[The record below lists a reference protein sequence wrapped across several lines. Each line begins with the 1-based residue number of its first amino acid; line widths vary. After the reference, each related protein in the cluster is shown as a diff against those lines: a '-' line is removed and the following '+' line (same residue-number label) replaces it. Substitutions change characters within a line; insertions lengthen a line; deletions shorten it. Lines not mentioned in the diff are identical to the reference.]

1 VADDRAAWWGQKTV
15 AERARVG
22 QGGAGRGRAGQIYC
36 RGPAA
41 WPLLPDRLAGY
52 ARAVNAQSETASW
65 TIRRVLQWT
74 QQRFSAQGLGSPRLD
89 AELLL
94 GHSLGWPRVAL
105 YTHYDQPLSA
115 GELERYRGLI
125 KRRLLGEP
133 VAYLTGQK
141 EFYSLPLQVSE
152 AVLIPRPETELL
164 VEVALRCLPPPAG
177 SPSAA
182 PPDAADQAEAAAAD
196 DAEAGE
202 PPQVRAEPGLALT
215 VHYDPPPPESTGA
228 ESVEPPAE
236 SSLPAAPDK
245 GDAPAAKGARA
256 RAKPSPDQAATAVV
270 ADIGTGSG
278 AVALAIKHSRP
289 EVRVLAVDQCAAAL
303 QVAAGNAERLGL
315 AVELFH
321 GDLLA
326 PLPPP
331 LRLDLIT
338 ANLPYVPT
346 AEIAHLAAEVRA
358 EPHAA
363 LDGGPDGLAVIR
375 RLVEQA
381 PRRLRRGGSLLLE
394 IGAGQHRAVEE
405 LLRAA
410 GFTAVQSHSDLAQ
423 IERVVSGRLP

>member
-1 VADDRAAWWGQKTV
+1 M
-15 AERARVG
+15 
-22 QGGAGRGRAGQIYC
+22 
-36 RGPAA
+36 
-41 WPLLPDRLAGY
+41 PDREAGY

-105 YTHYDQPLSA
+105 YTHHDQPLTA

-141 EFYSLPLQVSE
+141 EFYSLALQVSE

-164 VEVALRCLPPPAG
+164 VELALRCLPPGASRPA
-177 SPSAA
+177 AA
-182 PPDAADQAEAAAAD
+182 PSNAADEAEAAAENS
-196 DAEAGE
+196 EAGE
-202 PPQVRAEPGLALT
+202 SAQVRAEPGVALT
-215 VHYDPPPPESTGA
+215 VHYDPPPSPESP
-228 ESVEPPAE
+228 ESPASFESTESPEVPASFEAPASRAPEALARPAE
-236 SSLPAAPDK
+236 SSLPASAAATATASS
-245 GDAPAAKGARA
+245 GTAPAAKGARA
-256 RAKPSPDQAATAVV
+256 PAKPSPDQAATAVV
-270 ADIGTGSG
+270 ADVGTGSG

-289 EVRVLAVDQCAAAL
+289 EVRVLAIDQCAAAL

-315 AVELFH
+315 PIELFH

-338 ANLPYVPT
+338 ANLPYIPT
-346 AEIAHLAAEVRA
+346 AEIAHLAPEVRA

-375 RLVEQA
+375 RLIDQA

-423 IERVVSGRLP
+423 IERVVSGQLP

>member
-1 VADDRAAWWGQKTV
+1 M
-15 AERARVG
+15 
-22 QGGAGRGRAGQIYC
+22 
-36 RGPAA
+36 
-41 WPLLPDRLAGY
+41 AGY
-52 ARAVNAQSETASW
+52 AHAVNAQTETASW

-105 YTHYDQPLSA
+105 YTHYDQPLTA

-125 KRRLLGEP
+125 KRRLSGEP

-141 EFYSLPLQVSE
+141 EFYSLALQVSE

-164 VEVALRCLPPPAG
+164 VELALRCLPPVAG
-177 SPSAA
+177 SPAAAPASAA
-182 PPDAADQAEAAAAD
+182 DAADAAESP
-196 DAEAGE
+196 EAGE
-202 PPQVRAEPGLALT
+202 PPQVRAEPGVALT
-215 VHYDPPPPESTGA
+215 VHYDPPPLAEPPEPP
-228 ESVEPPAE
+228 EPPASFDSPE
-236 SSLPAAPDK
+236 PSAPDSVALPAPSSLPAA
-245 GDAPAAKGARA
+245 APLSSGAPSAAKGERT
-256 RAKPSPDQAATAVV
+256 RERPSPDQAATVVV
-270 ADIGTGSG
+270 ADVGTGSG
-278 AVALAIKHSRP
+278 AVALAIKHNRP
-289 EVRVLAVDQCAAAL
+289 EVRVLAIDQCAAAL

-315 AVELFH
+315 TIELFH

-338 ANLPYVPT
+338 ANLPYIPT
-346 AEIAHLAAEVRA
+346 AEIAHLAPEVRA

-363 LDGGPDGLAVIR
+363 LDGGPDGLVLIR
-375 RLVEQA
+375 RLIDQA

-423 IERVVSGRLP
+423 IERVVSGQLP

>member
-1 VADDRAAWWGQKTV
+1 M
-15 AERARVG
+15 
-22 QGGAGRGRAGQIYC
+22 
-36 RGPAA
+36 
-41 WPLLPDRLAGY
+41 AGY
-52 ARAVNAQSETASW
+52 AHAVNAQSETASW

-105 YTHYDQPLSA
+105 YTHYDQPLTA

-125 KRRLLGEP
+125 KRRLGGEP

-141 EFYSLPLQVSE
+141 EFYSLALQVSE

-164 VEVALRCLPPPAG
+164 VELALRCLPPVAGLPAV
-177 SPSAA
+177 A
-182 PPDAADQAEAAAAD
+182 PVSAADQADAAESP
-196 DAEAGE
+196 EAGE
-202 PPQVRAEPGLALT
+202 PPQVRAEPGVALT
-215 VHYDPPPPESTGA
+215 VHYDPPPLA
-228 ESVEPPAE
+228 EPSEPPASFDSPE
-236 SSLPAAPDK
+236 PSASESVAQPAPSSLPTAAR
-245 GDAPAAKGARA
+245 GARTPE
-256 RAKPSPDQAATAVV
+256 RPSSDQAAAVVV
-270 ADIGTGSG
+270 ADVGTGSG
-278 AVALAIKHSRP
+278 AVALAIKHNRP
-289 EVRVLAVDQCAAAL
+289 EVRVLAIDQCAAAL

-315 AVELFH
+315 TIELFH

-338 ANLPYVPT
+338 ANLPYIPT
-346 AEIAHLAAEVRA
+346 AEIAHLAPEVRA

-363 LDGGPDGLAVIR
+363 LDGGPDGLALVR
-375 RLVEQA
+375 RLIDQA

-423 IERVVSGRLP
+423 IERVVSGQLP